1 MRLRLLKARLSA
13 LEEKTWPRE
22 IVSQWWTVEI
32 VDKSGDRGRN
42 YARFNGE
49 SYVRGAGE
57 SEPAF
62 LDRIRS
68 LTMPLM
74 SQRVILVAAR
84 TLIHNPPESHPSLNC
99 LVQGFGAEDSK
110 AKCY

>member
-1 MRLRLLKARLSA
+1 MLKLGLKARLTA
-13 LEEKTWPRE
+13 LEEKTRPRE
-22 IVSQWWTVEI
+22 ILGQWWTVEI
-32 VDKSGDRGRN
+32 VETSGDRGRN

-62 LDRIRS
+62 LDRIQS

-74 SQRVILVAAR
+74 SQRVILVSAR
-84 TLIHNPPESHPSLNC
+84 TLVQNAPESMSPCN
-99 LVQGFGAEDSK
+99 
-110 AKCY
+110 